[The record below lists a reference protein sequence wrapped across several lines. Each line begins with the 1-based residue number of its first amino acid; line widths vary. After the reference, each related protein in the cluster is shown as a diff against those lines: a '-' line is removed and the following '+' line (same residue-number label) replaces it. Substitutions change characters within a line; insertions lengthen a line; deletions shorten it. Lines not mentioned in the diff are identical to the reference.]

1 MRRRGRRRPLKKRP
15 GRPADI
21 AGRPSFFV
29 QFSRVNSPKHCGQRL
44 PALFAHGA
52 QKKEPQCPQTSI
64 LVRYSDLPQRAQPCF
79 SLSISC
85 LPKLSMADKDA
96 FYAPQ
101 KPLCYAISRYDLVRN
116 LFSGVYGAF
125 TGVIRGLLRL
135 NFQKR
140 AKSLC
145 FSGVLWYNNS
155 VKMNLCAS
163 I

>member
-15 GRPADI
+15 GCPADI
-21 AGRPSFFV
+21 AGRPSFLVSV
-29 QFSRVNSPKHCGQRL
+29 QPRQQPETLRAEVARVVRARRAEKRTAVPADEHPRQIFRL
-44 PALFAHGA
+44 AAARAALFFPFHIMPP
-52 QKKEPQCPQTSI
+52 EM
-64 LVRYSDLPQRAQPCF
+64 
-79 SLSISC
+79 
-85 LPKLSMADKDA
+85 SMAEKGA
-96 FYAPQ
+96 FYAQQ
-101 KPLCYAISRYDLVRN
+101 KPLRYAISRYDLVRDI
-116 LFSGVYGAF
+116 FSGVYGAF